1 MSLDRRS
8 IARLLPAALF
18 MMAAQQSL
26 GKTMDLTPVK
36 VSIKVT
42 TFEGKRALASITILN
57 VSHHAVWILKDA
69 PSLMLECDGAEV
81 EDIGPMIKRREYTM
95 ADYDKVEPGELV
107 NRQVE
112 ISNQFDYRRG
122 THSYTISTGGG
133 YRDPVS
139 RRFIAGPKATASF
152 TLAR

>member
-1 MSLDRRS
+1 MEVS
-8 IARLLPAALF
+8 
-18 MMAAQQSL
+18 
-26 GKTMDLTPVK
+26 PVK

-42 TFEGKRALASITILN
+42 TFEGKRALASIVISN
-57 VSHHAVWILKDA
+57 VSGDFVWILKDA

-81 EDIGPMIKRREYTM
+81 ADIGPMIKRREYSI
-95 ADYDKVEPGELV
+95 ADYEKVEPGQSV

-112 ISNQFDYRRG
+112 ISSQFAYRPG
-122 THSYTISTGGG
+122 THNYTITTGGG

-152 TLAR
+152 MLAR